1 MDHGERVLWS
11 RQDGWQSVVCVM
23 RSCCAG
29 AELQIRER
37 TSATG
42 ERTTLRELYPTK
54 SDLYERARHLEQ
66 TYQAIGGEETSAG

>member
-11 RQDGWQSVVCVM
+11 RQDGRQSVVCVM

-29 AELQIRER
+29 AELQIREGDG
-37 TSATG
+37 AIG

-54 SDLYERARHLEQ
+54 SDLYERARHLEH
-66 TYQAIGGEETSAG
+66 TYQPAAADEPSAR